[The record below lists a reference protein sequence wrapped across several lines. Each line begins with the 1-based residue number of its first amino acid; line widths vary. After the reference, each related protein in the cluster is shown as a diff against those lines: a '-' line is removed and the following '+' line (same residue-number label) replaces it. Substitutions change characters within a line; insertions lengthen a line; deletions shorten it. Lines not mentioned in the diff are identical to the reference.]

1 MKIRSDLIMQQ
12 FLADVHIVFRVAR
25 EIERSR
31 RLIEANA

>member
-1 MKIRSDLIMQQ
+1 MKFWSEFIMQQ